1 MGIVRGLSLPAAIAA
16 ALALLACG
24 SQDSGAGVPATV
36 AVPGT
41 PSATAAPAANHQRL
55 TDWPLFGLTPS
66 RPSATNAS
74 TGITAATLGRLHRRQ
89 IQLPGTIDSTPIVL
103 GDTAFATTTYGKT
116 VAVDLRSGK
125 LRWTFTPRGFAG
137 YAGSAQITN
146 AGPAADPSKDFI
158 YAASPDGVIH
168 KLAVADGREARGWP
182 VSITHD
188 PAHEKL
194 TSSLNVSGSRVIAT
208 MGGYIGDAPP
218 YQGKVVTLDRT
229 SGHIDGVFNSL
240 CSDRSGIIVPS
251 SCPSTES
258 AIWGRAGAVV
268 LPGSGDLLAATSNG
282 PFDGV
287 HDWGDSVVRL
297 SPDGA
302 TLKAHWTPAD
312 QQRYEADDVDV
323 GSTSPAYLGSGL
335 ILQGGKDA
343 KLHLLALDGLYGVTG
358 AEGPQLGGDLQVLDT
373 PGAQQMFTA
382 PAVWHSDGRTLVF
395 VATGGGTT
403 AYTVRGRRLK
413 PLWSNGAAGTSPIV
427 AGGLLYVY
435 DPTGG
440 GLRIYHPSTGR
451 SLRTLAAGSGHWN
464 SPIAVGGRVLLG
476 EGNANDHDAA
486 HGVLDVWSAS

>member
-1 MGIVRGLSLPAAIAA
+1 LSAPAVIAA
-16 ALALLACG
+16 ALALPACG
-24 SQDSGAGVPATV
+24 SQDSRAQGDAGVPATV
-36 AVPGT
+36 PAPHT
-41 PSATAAPAANHQRL
+41 ARAAAAPAAKPKRL

-74 TGITAATLGRLHRRQ
+74 TGITAATLGGLHRRQ
-89 IQLPGTIDSTPIVL
+89 IQVPGTVDSTPIVL

-137 YAGSAQITN
+137 YAGTAQITN
-146 AGPAADPSKDFI
+146 AGPAADPTKDFI
-158 YAASPDGVIH
+158 FAASPDGAIH
-168 KLAVADGREARGWP
+168 KLAVADGREAAGWP
-182 VSITHD
+182 VTITRD
-188 PAHEKL
+188 PTHEKL
-194 TSSLNVSGSRVIAT
+194 TSSLNVSGSRVIAA

-218 YQGKVVTLDRT
+218 YQGKVVTLDRS
-229 SGHIDGVFNSL
+229 SGHVDGVFNSL
-240 CSDRSGIIVPS
+240 CSDRAGIIVPS

-302 TLKAHWTPAD
+302 TLKAHWTPAE
-312 QQRYEADDVDV
+312 QQRYEDEDVDV
-323 GSTSPAYLGSGL
+323 GSTSPAYLGAGL
-335 ILQGGKDA
+335 VLQGGKDA
-343 KLHLLALDGLYGVTG
+343 KLHLLALDGLHGVTG
-358 AEGPQLGGDLQVLDT
+358 AEGKQLGGDLQVLDT
-373 PGAQQMFTA
+373 PGGQMMFTA
-382 PAVWHSDGRTLVF
+382 PAVWHSGDRTLVF

-403 AYTVRGRRLK
+403 AYAVRGRRLK
-413 PLWSNGAAGTSPIV
+413 PLWSNGRAGTSPIV

-440 GLRIYHPSTGR
+440 GLRIYQPSTGR
-451 SLRTLAAGSGHWN
+451 SLQTLAVGSGHWS

-476 EGNANDHDAA
+476 EGNANDHDAG

>member
-1 MGIVRGLSLPAAIAA
+1 V
-16 ALALLACG
+16 
-24 SQDSGAGVPATV
+24 
-36 AVPGT
+36 
-41 PSATAAPAANHQRL
+41 
-55 TDWPLFGLTPS
+55 
-66 RPSATNAS
+66 
-74 TGITAATLGRLHRRQ
+74 
-89 IQLPGTIDSTPIVL
+89 PGTIDSTPIVL

-158 YAASPDGVIH
+158 YSASPDGTIH
-168 KLAVADGREARGWP
+168 KLAVADGREAPGWP

-188 PAHEKL
+188 PTHEKL

-208 MGGYIGDAPP
+208 MGGYVGDAPP

-229 SGHIDGVFNSL
+229 SGHVDGVFNSL

-302 TLKAHWTPAD
+302 TLKAHWTPVE

-343 KLHLLALDGLYGVTG
+343 KLHLLALDGLHGVTG
-358 AEGPQLGGDLQVLDT
+358 AEGRQLGGDLQVLDT
-373 PGAQQMFTA
+373 PGAQEMFTA
-382 PAVWHSDGRTLVF
+382 PAVWRSGARTLVF

-403 AYTVRGRRLK
+403 AYAVSGRRLK
-413 PLWSNGAAGTSPIV
+413 PLWSAGAAGTSPIV

-440 GLRIYHPSTGR
+440 GLRIYQPSTGR

-476 EGNANDHDAA
+476 EGNANDHDAG
-486 HGVLDVWSAS
+486 HGVLDVWSMS